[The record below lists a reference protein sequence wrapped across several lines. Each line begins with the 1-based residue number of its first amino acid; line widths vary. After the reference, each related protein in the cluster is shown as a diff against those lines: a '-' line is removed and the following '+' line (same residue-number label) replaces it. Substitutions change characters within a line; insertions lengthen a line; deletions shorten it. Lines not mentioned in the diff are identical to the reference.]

1 MEYSG
6 GGVLSIPELRR
17 AFEHIQSFTAKHLDG
32 KTVNDELVSAF
43 IKEWQRVFHKT
54 ITKESARAYLE
65 HMQELGVSSDSSS
78 GKRKRTMKGGRQ
90 SGGGANLA
98 GAPLDHTTGP
108 GVYGEYGQFLPYVA
122 RGFGVGIA
130 EISQNRPAVPDPS
143 MDVPR
148 DVGSG
153 ALLKG
158 GARRSKSSARKTRK
172 QRSTKKSVGGAF
184 ITSTNPS
191 TVIQDA
197 ISAWRGQQL
206 PNSPA
211 ATDPGRNLKL
221 PM

>member
-32 KTVNDELVSAF
+32 KTVNDELVSSF

-54 ITKESARAYLE
+54 ISKESARAYLE
-65 HMQELGVSSDSSS
+65 HMQELGISSDSGS
-78 GKRKRTMKGGRQ
+78 KRKRTMKGGRQ
-90 SGGGANLA
+90 SGGAALA

-122 RGFGVGIA
+122 RGFGVGVA

-143 MDVPR
+143 MDIPR

-158 GARRSKSSARKTRK
+158 GARRGKTSARKTRK
-172 QRSTKKSVGGAF
+172 QRAVKKSVGGAL
-184 ITSTNPS
+184 ITSTNP
-191 TVIQDA
+191 TTFIQDA
-197 ISAWRGQQL
+197 ISAVRGQQM
-206 PNSPA
+206 PVSPSP
-211 ATDPGRNLKL
+211 TDPGRNLKL
-221 PM
+221 PL

>member
-6 GGVLSIPELRR
+6 GGVLSIPELRK

-32 KTVNDELVSAF
+32 KTVNDELVSSF

-54 ITKESARAYLE
+54 ISKESARAYLE
-65 HMQELGVSSDSSS
+65 HMQELGVSSDSGS

-90 SGGGANLA
+90 SGGGCLG
-98 GAPLDHTTGP
+98 GAPLDHTTQP

-122 RGFGVGIA
+122 RGFGVGMP
-130 EISQNRPAVPDPS
+130 EMSQTRPAVPDPS
-143 MDVPR
+143 MDIPR

-158 GARRSKSSARKTRK
+158 GARSSGKKAARKTRK
-172 QRSTKKSVGGAF
+172 QRASKKSVGGAW
-184 ITSTNPS
+184 ITSTNP
-191 TVIQDA
+191 TTPIQDG
-197 ISAWRGQQL
+197 ISAWRGQLL

-211 ATDPGRNLKL
+211 PTDPGRNLKL
-221 PM
+221 PL